1 MVIKLEQCRYL
12 STLVSAYT
20 RRSLSF
26 EDDAPRAIAG
36 VLKTLSDRTG
46 AQFWYDIPVAMFNL
60 GTWWSVDGEEV
71 PRATDTLPS
80 WSWMA
85 WGGKRICTIRYRRTD
100 CMP

>member
-1 MVIKLEQCRYL
+1 MLKPEQFRYF
-12 STLVSAYT
+12 STLVSAYM

-36 VLKTLSDRTG
+36 VLKTLSDLTG

-60 GTWWSVDGEEV
+60 GTWWSVNGEEV

-80 WSWMA
+80 
-85 WGGKRICTIRYRRTD
+85 
-100 CMP
+100 